1 MYNFLI
7 KVLIYA
13 LIFLSQ
19 DRNAYCP
26 LPRLFEDTVAEKKN
40 LSIFEITRKSLKYCQ
55 EEHTKIFKYQLFHGN
70 IKPEISNKI
79 RNTLV
84 FPTTGSNP
92 AEYIG

>member
-19 DRNAYCP
+19 DCNAYCP
-26 LPRLFEDTVAEKKN
+26 LPMVSEDTVAEKKN
-40 LSIFEITRKSLKYCQ
+40 LSIFEITRESLKYCQ

-84 FPTTGSNP
+84 FPTTGSNS

>member
-40 LSIFEITRKSLKYCQ
+40 LSIFEITRKSLKFCQ

-79 RNTLV
+79 HNILV